1 MLSANNGKYFQRD
14 DDDVGENKAYP
25 MNSNPVQLN
34 YDAVPRNLYNELKM
48 YIEDLLNKK
57 WIVHSSSSYSSPVVV
72 VRKNDGSIRMC
83 CDYQKLNAKTIPD
96 RHPLHRTQN
105 ILDNLGGNQYFTLL
119 GQSKADSRKLTAFIT
134 P

>member
-14 DDDVGENKAYP
+14 DDDVGENKTYP

-34 YDAVPRNLYNELKM
+34 YDSVLRNLYNELKM

-96 RHPLHRTQN
+96 RHPLPRTQN

-119 GQSKADSRKLTAFIT
+119 D
-134 P
+134 